1 MALRPTIRVSRFF
14 DVNSLTSRIERSWAR
29 AMKRAGRLIMFEAMD
44 TMKHIKKG
52 VSAPGAF
59 PHRHSKTKVS
69 LRRIWYDYDPRT
81 KTVVVGPAKFKNDD
95 TSNLIEFGGTR
106 VIKQRRG
113 RVRKVRYRARP
124 FMGPSL
130 KKKRSDIAKEFRNTV
145 TTSEVGT

>member
-14 DVNSLTSRIERSWAR
+14 DVNSLTSRVERSWAR
-29 AMKRAGRLIMFEAMD
+29 AMKRAGRIVQWEAMD

-52 VSAPGAF
+52 TSAPGAF
-59 PHRHSKTKVS
+59 PFRHSKTKVS

-106 VIKQRRG
+106 VVRRRAG
-113 RVRKVRYRARP
+113 RVRKMRYRARP
-124 FMGPSL
+124 FMKPSL
-130 KKKRSDIAKEFRNTV
+130 DKKRDEIKKEFRNTV
-145 TTSEVGT
+145 TVSEVGT